1 MNPIVSLLLFVVPA
15 WLALKRDYQRGL
27 CVALAMFAL
36 MSNRISIETGAF
48 EFTFQRILLLVVV
61 LYWAGWRASQGG
73 APLRIPFVRLIL
85 VWWVANVL
93 SLIFTIDTERAL
105 KWFLS
110 FSTEFVLFYIIV
122 STSLT
127 NTESVLGA
135 YRALCVSAGIIA
147 VLGTIEYYYGF
158 NPNAQWL
165 GIIEP
170 AKMDGDVV
178 VTFQHRILFG
188 YSMAMGFPLLLALAH
203 SVKGRVKSVAMTIVV
218 MLSIAACY
226 YSGSRGPWFGAA
238 IAGVVMYL
246 LASARVRK
254 SMRIF
259 GYLTIFMII
268 ARPGVR
274 DTLVDLT
281 MSTFDEDSYRGASY
295 SYRKELWPVAINL
308 AKTSPVR
315 ALFGHGGMSTEGMD
329 LSDRFQFGGSTFLIG
344 YSSWD
349 NNYACDLVEFGYV
362 GLGIEIIFYAC
373 ILASLYRSLSRCP
386 AAYRDMMAAVIAA
399 LVVYV
404 FALTNVYMF
413 SPQLKCMFLT
423 LVTIGVRL
431 PLLAGQSEPS
441 RVAVAT
447 EEMVDHEQFVVAKPA

>member
-1 MNPIVSLLLFVVPA
+1 
-15 WLALKRDYQRGL
+15 
-27 CVALAMFAL
+27 
-36 MSNRISIETGAF
+36 
-48 EFTFQRILLLVVV
+48 
-61 LYWAGWRASQGG
+61 
-73 APLRIPFVRLIL
+73 
-85 VWWVANVL
+85 
-93 SLIFTIDTERAL
+93 
-105 KWFLS
+105 
-110 FSTEFVLFYIIV
+110 
-122 STSLT
+122 
-127 NTESVLGA
+127 
-135 YRALCVSAGIIA
+135 
-147 VLGTIEYYYGF
+147 
-158 NPNAQWL
+158 
-165 GIIEP
+165 
-170 AKMDGDVV
+170 
-178 VTFQHRILFG
+178 
-188 YSMAMGFPLLLALAH
+188 
-203 SVKGRVKSVAMTIVV
+203 MTIVV

-373 ILASLYRSLSRCP
+373 IW
-386 AAYRDMMAAVIAA
+386 
-399 LVVYV
+399 
-404 FALTNVYMF
+404 
-413 SPQLKCMFLT
+413 
-423 LVTIGVRL
+423 
-431 PLLAGQSEPS
+431 
-441 RVAVAT
+441 RVSIV
-447 EEMVDHEQFVVAKPA
+447 H